1 MAAMVK
7 DFLETLLNELK
18 TVAKT
23 ETIFGEPIQVG
34 DRTFI
39 PVSKVTLG
47 LGAGGGEGE
56 APEEHGKKV
65 GGGGVGGGGGVSV
78 NPIAVIV
85 IDAEGVKALSFGK
98 GAGWEKLIEAVP
110 TLLGKIK
117 EMKEAKEAKAEGEE

>member
-1 MAAMVK
+1 MVK
-7 DFLETLLNELK
+7 DFVEILLSELK

-23 ETIFGEPIQVG
+23 ETIFGEPVQVG

-39 PVSKVTLG
+39 PVSKVSLG

-56 APEEHGKKV
+56 APGGQGKKP

-78 NPIAVIV
+78 HPIAVIV
-85 IDAEGVKALSFGK
+85 IDAEGVKALSFGR

-110 TLLGKIK
+110 SLLEKVKGL
-117 EMKEAKEAKAEGEE
+117 KEAHKAKAEGEE